1 MLNPET
7 TELAQRFGASHPGGY
22 AVNGN
27 RVTGY
32 KFPCYL
38 HPTKLAREDYAH
50 TAGRGCTVILTDSD
64 ALHLH
69 DDTGELAQRE
79 EAEHFIWRANRWWQP
94 WRTLEQ
100 VAVDAEQELNRP
112 WVWDT
117 LIKAGTVTLF
127 AGPPKLGKSTLL
139 FDFLAA
145 MSGNHASFLGLSLS
159 PANVLYVTEE
169 GEVPLGM
176 KAGVDRWQ
184 VIRGRQHITFLTS
197 DEAGVDWTELLKQI
211 RTFVDESE
219 EAPGFIPGVPPLV
232 VVDTLGFFMTGVDD
246 ENDAA
251 KVRDSLRQL
260 VNMVRDKNFACL
272 LVHHTS
278 KGKTNDTRWVE
289 KVRGSTAFA
298 GNVDTIAALSGPGD
312 SNVRWLNRVGR
323 CFDNVSPLSLT
334 YDIENGYQIRVREKT
349 ERELERSTEFS
360 AERQRRIELIEAVI
374 AKNPSIGKRKV
385 SEMTGIPEGSVGS
398 LLKQIRNGGYD
409 E

>member
-1 MLNPET
+1 MLKPET
-7 TELAQRFGASHPGGY
+7 TELAWRFGAVGY
-22 AVNGN
+22 GAYSVDGEP
-27 RVTGY
+27 RPVTGFR
-32 KFPCYL
+32 FPCYL
-38 HPTKLAREDYAH
+38 HPTKLPREDYPG
-50 TAGRGCTVILTDSD
+50 TPSRGCTVILTD
-64 ALHLH
+64 AYVYHLH
-69 DDTGELAQRE
+69 DDTGEVAHRE
-79 EAEHFIWRANRWWQP
+79 DAEHFRWRAGRWLQP
-94 WRTLEQ
+94 WRTLWQ
-100 VAVDAEQELNRP
+100 VAVDAEQELARP

-145 MSGNHASFLGLSLS
+145 MSRNHQSFLGLNLS

-184 VIRGRQHITFLTS
+184 VILGRLHITFLTS
-197 DEAGVDWTELLKQI
+197 DEAGVDWLELLTQVKA
-211 RTFVDESE
+211 FVDESE
-219 EAPGFIPGVPPLV
+219 DAPGFIPGVPPLV

-251 KVRDSLRQL
+251 KVRDSLRLL

-278 KGKTNDTRWVE
+278 KGKTNDARWVE

-298 GNVDTIAALSGPGD
+298 GNVDTIAALSGPSDG
-312 SNVRWLNRVGR
+312 SVRWLNRVGR
-323 CFDNVSPLSLT
+323 CFDNVPSLALQ

-349 ERELERSTEFS
+349 DKEIEQQAKAEARHEEKLEIVREFLVE
-360 AERQRRIELIEAVI
+360 
-374 AKNPSIGKRKV
+374 NPDAGKRKV
-385 SEMTGIPEGSVGS
+385 AQGTGIPEGSVG
-398 LLKQIRNGGYD
+398 LLLRQIRNGG
-409 E
+409 